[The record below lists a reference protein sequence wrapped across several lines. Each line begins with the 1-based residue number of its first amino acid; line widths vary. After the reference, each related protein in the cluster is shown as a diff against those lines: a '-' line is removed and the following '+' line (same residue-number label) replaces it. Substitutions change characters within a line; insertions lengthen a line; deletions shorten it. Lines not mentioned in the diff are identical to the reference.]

1 MGGRQGRSLT
11 FLSESDP
18 PFAPRR
24 SQRKLS
30 ILTGI
35 RMPPSTLFYFRGR
48 ALGPGKDAKEALGN
62 AVQRQLCRRRGGK
75 KTARGFP
82 FSLRLLPHFVFLFGN
97 KWNCKVSRC
106 FATVAQ
112 SHSLPP
118 ATTHTPFTI
127 CKNRA
132 APNLPAR
139 ATVFPQVTLALKLL
153 LCRKLKNHLASL
165 LKQCVFLLC
174 FQKAL
179 GDSMFVF
186 SLLAP
191 RSPM

>member
-24 SQRKLS
+24 SQGKLS

-35 RMPPSTLFYFRGR
+35 RMPPSTLFYFHGR

-62 AVQRQLCRRRGGK
+62 AVQRQLCRCRGGK

-106 FATVAQ
+106 R
-112 SHSLPP
+112 HSCTIPLPP
-118 ATTHTPFTI
+118 SPHHTH
-127 CKNRA
+127 
-132 APNLPAR
+132 PNLPAR